1 MITVWKKASSETDM
15 TEINSPVSGCW
26 VDVVNPSTEEI
37 TFIEENLYVPRDFVT
52 GCLDQDEVSRVE
64 KEDEMSLF
72 IFRVPSAKSD
82 NHSAEVMPL
91 GVVVSKGMVVTVCTK
106 ETEVLDDFRDGKI
119 KSFNTVDGVNFLLQV
134 LKRSSHHYI
143 RYLEKI
149 EKEIDVLEESLLK
162 SSRNEEIVKLL
173 RIQKQL
179 IYFDTG
185 MASNSTVLEEL
196 LDGDVIDLPKADAAL
211 LNHVITENKQAIEM
225 GNIFSNILSNTLDA
239 YASIVSNNLSMV
251 MKFLASFT
259 IILSL
264 PVIIAS
270 FYGMNVPLPFQN
282 DQSMF
287 VILVL
292 ASVALSLIAIHLFVR
307 KKWF

>member
-1 MITVWKKASSETDM
+1 MMTTWKKTSSETDIAK
-15 TEINSPVSGCW
+15 INSPANGCW
-26 VDVVNPSTEEI
+26 VDVVDPSAEEI
-37 TFIEENLYVPRDFVT
+37 SFVGKNLCVPRDFVS

-64 KEDEMSLF
+64 KENEMSLF

-82 NHSAEVMPL
+82 NHSADVIPL
-91 GVVVSKGMVVTVCTK
+91 GVVISKSMVVTIHTR
-106 ETEVLDDFRDGKI
+106 ETEVLSDFRDGKI

-185 MASNSTVLEEL
+185 MASNSAVLEEL
-196 LDGDVIDLPKADAAL
+196 LDGDAIDLPKADAAL
-211 LNHVITENKQAIEM
+211 LNHVITENKQAMEM

-239 YASIVSNNLSMV
+239 YASIVSNNLNMV

-264 PVIIAS
+264 PVIVAS
-270 FYGMNVPLPFQN
+270 FYGMNVPLPLQN
-282 DQSMF
+282 DPAMF
-287 VILVL
+287 LILVL
-292 ASVALSLIAIHLFVR
+292 ASTALSLGAIHLFTR